1 MKYKFI
7 KKVENKVYMFKDLIR
22 DQYVLYDH
30 GDVYVVDDMYITL
43 QEETKTMKTKVSYEQ
58 LVEYVHKYA
67 LKTQMNVV
75 SFLIGLKGCVDSDD
89 WANLLKL
96 KWNEVVQ

>member
-1 MKYKFI
+1 MYNKYIKRKEVKNMKYKFI

-43 QEETKTMKTKVSYEQ
+43 
-58 LVEYVHKYA
+58 
-67 LKTQMNVV
+67 
-75 SFLIGLKGCVDSDD
+75 
-89 WANLLKL
+89 
-96 KWNEVVQ
+96 